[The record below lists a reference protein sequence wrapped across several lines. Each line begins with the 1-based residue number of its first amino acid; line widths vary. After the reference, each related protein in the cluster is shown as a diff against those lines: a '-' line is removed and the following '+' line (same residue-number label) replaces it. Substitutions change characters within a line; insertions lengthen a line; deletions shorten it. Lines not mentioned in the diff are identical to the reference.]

1 MQHICRPRLST
12 ALQSLQSPRCG
23 IFAHDGVRNF
33 GVSYCPLHKLSIG
46 CAAGAQGKTSQLE
59 ALLAAKEAELAAL
72 RDQLSQSANAS
83 SSGMHSSGDLQ
94 VRDITS
100 CA

>member
-1 MQHICRPRLST
+1 MYCSSKHPCVPVPEADALSP
-12 ALQSLQSPRCG
+12 AP
-23 IFAHDGVRNF
+23 
-33 GVSYCPLHKLSIG
+33 
-46 CAAGAQGKTSQLE
+46 QGKTSQLE

-94 VRDITS
+94 VRMRL
-100 CA
+100 C